1 MQDERRGFGET
12 SPRRPRT
19 NGKNSHRANGEPTTS
34 PIRPVR
40 FDQVS
45 EEPIDL
51 VAVQAD
57 DELISALAA
66 GMSVSA
72 PGVGGYD
79 ADDQVAA
86 LLATWRNEVDSE
98 PLPELV
104 DLDTAMATVRA
115 ASRPPGRRARHLFP
129 LAAAAAMIVFT
140 IGGVSVGAADARP
153 GDTLWGVS
161 RVLYSERAE
170 SVEAAQRVEVR
181 IAEAKDALTRGEP
194 DAAAAALAAA
204 EEDLVGVRAEEGLA
218 ELAEVQSFLEAKAA
232 ETPEGTRIQPG
243 TPLASDPRRP
253 VPPRAATE
261 SSPTVASE
269 PAPAVTSNPGTS
281 PAPAVGAET
290 STTTSP
296 SAPTTD
302 PSTTSPDPSGNG
314 EGGPASSPATAEG
327 SADAPSGQGL
337 GPTTT
342 AGEAGTP
349 TAAGTESGST
359 PSS

>member
-19 NGKNSHRANGEPTTS
+19 NGSNGFHAADGMRTN
-34 PIRPVR
+34 PIP
-40 FDQVS
+40 FQDVS
-45 EEPIDL
+45 EDPIDL

-86 LLATWRNEVDSE
+86 LLASWRAEVDSE

-104 DLDTAMATVRA
+104 DLDTAMATVQA

-140 IGGVSVGAADARP
+140 VGGVSVGASDARP

-170 SVEAAQRVEVR
+170 SVEAAERVESR
-181 IAEAKDALTRGEP
+181 INEAKDALTRGEP
-194 DAAAAALAAA
+194 EVAAAALAAA
-204 EEDLVGVRAEEGLA
+204 EEDLSVVRAEEGLA

-232 ETPEGTRIQPG
+232 ETPPGQPVQPG
-243 TPLASDPRRP
+243 TPLAADPRRP

-261 SSPTVASE
+261 GTPTP
-269 PAPAVTSNPGTS
+269 PAPAAPG
-281 PAPAVGAET
+281 AP
-290 STTTSP
+290 TTTAPTSP
-296 SAPTTD
+296 SDAAVSPLSADATPAPTT
-302 PSTTSPDPSGNG
+302 STVPPGTGTSSGDTPQG
-314 EGGPASSPATAEG
+314 STSATSEG
-327 SADAPSGQGL
+327 SADPTTTTSGQGL
-337 GPTTT
+337 GGAT
-342 AGEAGTP
+342 ATEEGTP
-349 TAAGTESGST
+349 TAAGSESTT
-359 PSS
+359 PS

>member
-19 NGKNSHRANGEPTTS
+19 NGNHPHSMNTRSVP
-34 PIRPVR
+34 
-40 FDQVS
+40 FDEVAD
-45 EEPIDL
+45 EPIDL

-86 LLATWRNEVDSE
+86 LLATWRAEVDAQ

-104 DLDTAMATVRA
+104 DLDTAMGTVQA

-170 SVEAAQRVEVR
+170 SVEAAERVEVR
-181 IAEAKDALTRGEP
+181 IAEAKDALTRGQP
-194 DAAAAALAAA
+194 LIAAQALAAA
-204 EEDLVGVRAEEGLA
+204 EEDLVAVRAEEGLA

-232 ETPEGTRIQPG
+232 ETPPGRPIQPG
-243 TPLASDPRRP
+243 TPLASDPSRP
-253 VPPRAATE
+253 VPARAATE
-261 SSPTVASE
+261 PSP
-269 PAPAVTSNPGTS
+269 TS
-281 PAPAVGAET
+281 PAAPAPGPAITSSDPGAATVSPTPSPEV
-290 STTTSP
+290 SPTTTPGES
-296 SAPTTD
+296 STD
-302 PSTTSPDPSGNG
+302 PGGGAG
-314 EGGPASSPATAEG
+314 EGGPDGSTGPTAEG
-327 SADAPSGQGL
+327 SADTTTTSGQGL
-337 GPTTT
+337 GPT
-342 AGEAGTP
+342 A
-349 TAAGTESGST
+349 TESGT
-359 PSS
+359 PSASGSESVPVS